1 MHKIITCIAMFL
13 AISSNCFSQKE
24 TFDIATYTPPKE
36 WKKVTGNG
44 VVSYTNINATAGT
57 FCVLTMYTSSAS
69 LGDAQK
75 DFKAEWK
82 DLVVTPHQA
91 EADPKTDLQTS
102 PDGWKAVSAAA
113 PIKIDSIDAYAIL
126 TVISGFG
133 KKFSIL
139 TTLNDQTYAAGVDL
153 FLKNIQLD
161 KSAKIDAPVV
171 ANTNS
176 SIIGTWSDYSGSL
189 ANYVNSS
196 GVFIHSADTHEMH
209 QYIFNTDKTFAYK
222 ELISSNNMALYT
234 ESSGTYSIT
243 GDNLTLDIKMYKS
256 GFGTIKEDKTKET
269 TDQYK
274 FYIGPNKWEAGPFL
288 NMHKDG
294 NYYAWSDYP
303 YDYYKK
309 ISDGDK
315 NKISNNETAGLQTNQ
330 SSGVTG
336 KFGSLTYNIPKGWN
350 VTKYPD
356 GDILIPVDLPKGEV
370 LQIWVQ
376 SSLNFPGT
384 IEQALQKAFDET
396 VKQIQATKMNDV
408 NGGNYSKQTAKISF
422 RGWEYIR
429 CSGGIHMGGGDYPPE
444 FGLDLFV
451 IKVNGRFEKI
461 SILKSRKNCSYSTYY
476 PSDRLKYN
484 NDIENFLF
492 SLQFPDWKEPVVKT
506 GIAKGDGITGDWQ
519 GISMSVGLSKPGA
532 ELGAEYKGKHLIFFS
547 NGQAYFGTNF
557 PVEGLDELNTWIK
570 AENNRRDWGTY
581 TFSNG
586 QGVLKLPYADI
597 PLRMENDKLV
607 ITTNKTDHGFIKTK
621 FFDGARFNGVYALS
635 SKDFSGQETG
645 KTPVISF
652 TADGKFTDNG
662 ALNILNHA
670 YVDCINSANEPG
682 SGTYEVKNYSVVF
695 NYNDGR
701 KIKIAFIGT
710 DYDKNNPSPPTLRMS
725 FNEDP
730 MKRQ

>member
-1 MHKIITCIAMFL
+1 MFL
-13 AISSNCFSQKE
+13 AITNNCFSQTE
-24 TFDIATYTPPKE
+24 TFDIATYTPPKD
-36 WKKVTGNG
+36 WKKVTGDG
-44 VVSYTNINATAGT
+44 VVSYTIINTLTGT

-82 DLVVTPHQA
+82 GLLVTPHQA
-91 EADPKTDLQTS
+91 EANPKTDAQTS
-102 PDGWKAVSAAA
+102 PDGWKSVSAAA

-133 KKFSIL
+133 RKFSIM
-139 TTLNDQTYAAGVDL
+139 TTLNDQTYAADVDL

-161 KSAKIDAPVV
+161 KSAKTDAPVV
-171 ANTNS
+171 LNTNL

-222 ELISSNNMALYT
+222 ELVSSNNMALYT

-243 GDNLTLDIKMYKS
+243 GDNLTLNIKMYKS

-309 ISDGDK
+309 ISDGKNETKDSPDK
-315 NKISNNETAGLQTNQ
+315 NKTSMNETAGLQTNQ
-330 SSGVTG
+330 SPGATG
-336 KFGSLTYNIPKGWN
+336 KFGSLDYQIPKGWN

-356 GDILIPVDLPKGEV
+356 GDILIPVDLPKDEV
-370 LQIWVQ
+370 LQIWIQQ
-376 SSLNFPGT
+376 SMNFSGT
-384 IEQALQKAFDET
+384 MEQALQKSFDET
-396 VKQIQATKMNDV
+396 VEQIQATKMNDV
-408 NGGNYSKQTAKISF
+408 NGGNYSKQPAKISF

-429 CSGGIHMGGGDYPPE
+429 CSGGIHMGGGNYPPE
-444 FGLDLFV
+444 YGLDLFV
-451 IKVNGRFEKI
+451 IRVNGRFEKI

-476 PSDRLKYN
+476 ASDRLKYY

-519 GISMSVGLSKPGA
+519 GISMSVGLAKPGA
-532 ELGAEYKGKHLIFFS
+532 ELGAEYKGKHLILFS

-670 YVDCINSANEPG
+670 YVDCINSAKEPG

-701 KIKIAFIGT
+701 KIKIAFTGA
-710 DYDKNNPSPPTLRMS
+710 DYDKNDPSPPTLRMS